1 MAHIAERTATRA
13 LIAHNHE
20 RSRTLAEAL
29 ANIRTGRLFA
39 YRMQLML
46 AQYLLDIVKTRTR
59 RGSLHP
65 YPIGFFKALGLN
77 HLNRNTRGLV
87 RSLLL
92 LRWFVRRGTH
102 GGFMDGSMVNRRSHT
117 VSCAASPG
125 ASR

>member
-77 HLNRNTRGLV
+77 HLNRNTPGLEIGRASCRERV
-87 RSLLL
+87 VQYVEIS
-92 LRWFVRRGTH
+92 VIAGTY
-102 GGFMDGSMVNRRSHT
+102 
-117 VSCAASPG
+117 
-125 ASR
+125 

>member
-65 YPIGFFKALGLN
+65 YPIGFFQPLGLT
-77 HLNRNTRGLV
+77 HLNSNTRVIV
-87 RSLLL
+87 RRLLL
-92 LRWFVRRGTH
+92 LLWVVRSGAH
-102 GGFMDGSMVNRRSHT
+102 GGFMDVIGEGSGGER
-117 VSCAASPG
+117 CG
-125 ASR
+125 ELG